1 MANKI
6 KTYSDFQQFM
16 DDCCTKANANP
27 DGAPHRRWW
36 RRMTY
41 DSFIRDGTV
50 LGLRIVAPGDPA
62 NSNMVKALQGDPPF
76 DPAGQYGQMPP
87 PPAIPFEPSD
97 MDEIKDWIQ
106 RGCPNQ

>member
-62 NSNMVKALQGDPPF
+62 NSNMVKALEGDPPTIS
-76 DPAGQYGQMPP
+76 GPP
-87 PPAIPFEPSD
+87 LRRARYPTANFFSAFATSSPSSHHT
-97 MDEIKDWIQ
+97 
-106 RGCPNQ
+106 